1 MWMVWVAC
9 KNFISNHFSGN
20 ISFKMTYLKENLKT
34 IKNK

>member
-1 MWMVWVAC
+1 MWTARVEC
-9 KNFISNHFSGN
+9 KNFILDDFNGN